1 MPDSLTPIDLTKVQ
15 ECNLREVLRLTEA
28 YLNGTAAFAVAA
40 DARATNLST
49 MTATLMTGTAAVGAA
64 VIALPKENHTQF
76 TFVVAVAALAASV
89 CFAVAL
95 LKAVSAAKPQP
106 FDVAGNYPDC
116 FTAADLYGDPKALLL
131 EQVRI
136 YQKQINNNNA
146 RLHESAAAIEASLSL
161 LRWAPIVAVL
171 AGVIA
176 YAVRYPWG

>member
-1 MPDSLTPIDLTKVQ
+1 
-15 ECNLREVLRLTEA
+15 
-28 YLNGTAAFAVAA
+28 
-40 DARATNLST
+40 

-76 TFVVAVAALAASV
+76 TFVVAVAALAASI

-136 YQKQINNNNA
+136 YQRQINNNNT

-176 YAVRYPWG
+176 YAIRYQ